1 RAGKRIEAA
10 IRSRYDL
17 LIGCIGTCRIQLVL
31 LAGDGVDMT
40 IVRELAGI
48 QNSVVVVEGGTG
60 VGIEKISHE
69 VFGQKAVRRLR
80 HERLDQN
87 TAGMSRSAIH
97 QIDSLRSVGKTCL
110 LVTAG
115 ER

>member
-1 RAGKRIEAA
+1 MRRIGKFVAAQILREPCTIVGRRAVIDAVPGVLPGVGMTRRAGKRIEAA

-69 VFGQKAVRRLR
+69 VFGQKAV
-80 HERLDQN
+80 
-87 TAGMSRSAIH
+87 
-97 QIDSLRSVGKTCL
+97 
-110 LVTAG
+110 
-115 ER
+115 